1 MLWSPPESK
10 TTKSLLRFGQFTLDL
25 ERHALYRLQEPI
37 HLTGKPFETL
47 VFLVQNQ
54 GRTVKKETLLDAV
67 WKDLFVTENNLERA
81 ISEVRRALGDDRERP
96 AFIQTIPRQGYRF
109 IATVINA
116 IDGEHPRRRATD
128 ALPAEIPP
136 LISLVSHAPPGAE
149 SQTPA
154 SILAPGPGSHERN
167 PIRWRLVA
175 VLTCCAFLLAV
186 IFYLYPRSPLSAPK
200 VIRSLQITQSPW
212 PKLAPILTDGP
223 RLYFMELRD
232 GRYTI
237 SQVPIAGGNS
247 VPIQIPLP
255 ECLPL

>member
-1 MLWSPPESK
+1 MRC
-10 TTKSLLRFGQFTLDL
+10 TGCR
-25 ERHALYRLQEPI
+25 EPI

-109 IATVINA
+109 VATVISPN
-116 IDGEHPRRRATD
+116 DGEHPRRRATD

-136 LISLVSHAPPGAE
+136 RISLVSHAPPGAE
-149 SQTPA
+149 SQRPA
-154 SILAPGPGSHERN
+154 SILAPGPGSHERR

-175 VLTCCAFLLAV
+175 VLTCCAFLLARHFLLV
-186 IFYLYPRSPLSAPK
+186 PEIAFVCPK
-200 VIRSLQITQSPW
+200 
-212 PKLAPILTDGP
+212 
-223 RLYFMELRD
+223 
-232 GRYTI
+232 
-237 SQVPIAGGNS
+237 GNS
-247 VPIQIPLP
+247 IAPDHSIAVAEARSHPYRWPAALLHGTARRTLHYLASSHRRGKPRPDSNPSP